1 MDELLQQ
8 APCGFLSFADDGTI
22 LQANATLERLLGRE
36 RGGLVGLRVEQL
48 LAAGGRLFYQ
58 TYLLPLLMLHG
69 EVEEIALA
77 LRPEH
82 GDDLPVLLSAAR
94 RERDGQTV
102 NDCVMLVTR
111 QRSRYE
117 EDLLLAKKAAEEA
130 HRTRVRADQALL
142 ELQKLE
148 SMGTLAGG
156 VAHDFNNLLAAMLG
170 SAELALLDLGPEHA
184 ARGPVAQI
192 LSAGRRAAD
201 LTGQMLAYS
210 GRGRL
215 AVAPLDLAA
224 LIRSMDQLLPAY
236 VTRGVNLELQLGERL
251 PAVEADAAQ
260 LRQLVVN
267 LVINA
272 AEAMGERSGRISV
285 RLGLRRIHADYLA
298 TCYLAQ
304 NTRPGEYLA
313 LEVADEGAGM
323 SEATRSRIF
332 EPFFTTKFTGRGL
345 GMAAVLGIVRAH
357 QGAIQVTSHQGWG
370 TTVTVLL
377 PPAAVALAAAPAPGV
392 TVAAA
397 SADTGEPTT
406 ALVIDDEPALR
417 AVMRRLLM
425 RIGYGV
431 LDAPGG
437 QEGLDLLEER
447 PDISCVLL
455 DLTMPGLSGEETL
468 RRIRA
473 RRPAL
478 PVVIMSGYTAQE
490 IRERLDEPHSVGVL
504 EKPFRLADLRRVIG
518 EVVTLDRPGRPA
530 LAAG

>member
-1 MDELLQQ
+1 MDDLLRY
-8 APCGFLSFADDGTI
+8 APCGFLSFADNGAI
-22 LQANATLERLLGRE
+22 LQANATLAQWLGHEPAALAAMRI
-36 RGGLVGLRVEQL
+36 EQL
-48 LAAGGRLFYQ
+48 LPAGARLFYQ
-58 TYLLPLLMLHG
+58 TYLSPLLKLHG
-69 EVEEIALA
+69 KVEEIALTLHPA
-77 LRPEH
+77 E
-82 GDDLPVLLSAAR
+82 GEDLPVLLSGAR
-94 RERDGQTV
+94 RERDGQMV
-102 NDCVMLVTR
+102 NDCVMLVVR

-117 EDLLLAKKAAEEA
+117 EELLLAKKAAEEA
-130 HRTRVRADQALL
+130 HHTRVRADKALL

-170 SAELALLDLGPEHA
+170 SAELALLDLGPEH
-184 ARGPVAQI
+184 VAHSSVTEI
-192 LSAGRRAAD
+192 LAAGRRAAD
-201 LTGQMLAYS
+201 LTGKMLAYS

-215 AVAPLDLAA
+215 AVAPLDLAD
-224 LIRSMDQLLPAY
+224 LVRTVDLLLPLSAAP
-236 VTRGVNLELQLGERL
+236 GVSVELQLDERL
-251 PAVEADAAQ
+251 PALEADAGQ
-260 LRQLVVN
+260 LRQLLVN
-267 LVINA
+267 LVQNA
-272 AEAMGERSGRISV
+272 AEAMGQKSGRVMV
-285 RLGLRRIHADYLA
+285 RLGLRRIAADYLA
-298 TCYLAQ
+298 ACYLAHDAG
-304 NTRPGEYLA
+304 PGEYLA
-313 LEVADEGAGM
+313 LEVADEGTGM

-357 QGAIQVTSHQGWG
+357 QGAIRVTSHQGWG

-377 PPAAVALAAAPAPGV
+377 PPMAAAAAAPSAPGPEL
-392 TVAAA
+392 A
-397 SADTGEPTT
+397 EPATKVPAT

-417 AVMRRLLM
+417 AVVRRLLV

-437 QEGLDLLEER
+437 QEGLDLLEKR

-478 PVVIMSGYTAQE
+478 PVVIMSGYTADE
-490 IRERLDEPHSVGVL
+490 IRERLDEPQSVGVL

-518 EVVTLDRPGRPA
+518 EVVTLDVPLCVASRTG
-530 LAAG
+530 

>member
-1 MDELLQQ
+1 MDDLLQH
-8 APCGFLSFADDGTI
+8 APCGFASFSDNGAI
-22 LQANATLERLLGRE
+22 LRANATLEEMLGYGPGALLGRRFDE
-36 RGGLVGLRVEQL
+36 L
-48 LAAGGRLFYQ
+48 LPAGGRLFFQ
-58 TYLLPLLMLHG
+58 AFLSPMLRLAG
-69 EVEEIALA
+69 KAEEIALA
-77 LRPEH
+77 LRSRE
-82 GDDLPVLLSAAR
+82 GEELPVLLNAVR
-94 RERDGQTV
+94 RERDGQMI
-102 NDCVMLVTR
+102 NDCVVLVVR

-117 EDLLLAKKAAEEA
+117 DELLQARRAAEEA
-130 HRTRVRADQALL
+130 HRSRVQADEALL

-148 SMGTLAGG
+148 SLGALAGG

-170 SAELALLDLGPEHA
+170 SAELALLDLVPEHV
-184 ARGPVAQI
+184 ARAPVAQI

-215 AVAPLDLAA
+215 AVAPVELGA
-224 LIRSMDQLLPAY
+224 LIRAMDLLLPAS
-236 VTRGVNLELQLGERL
+236 VAHQVRLELQLDERL
-251 PAVEADAAQ
+251 PAVAADASQ

-267 LVINA
+267 LVRNS
-272 AEAMGERSGRISV
+272 AEAMGERSGRIQV
-285 RLGLRRIHADYLA
+285 RLGLRRVEAEDLA
-298 TCYLAQ
+298 ACYLAHDLS
-304 NTRPGEYLA
+304 PGEYLA
-313 LEVADEGAGM
+313 LEVADEGTGM

-332 EPFFTTKFTGRGL
+332 EPFFTTKFAGRGL

-357 QGAIQVTSHQGWG
+357 RGAIRVTSHQGWG

-377 PPAAVALAAAPAPGV
+377 PPDP
-392 TVAAA
+392 TIAAA
-397 SADTGEPTT
+397 SSPAPVAVVAEPAPTSSALAT
-406 ALVIDDEPALR
+406 ALIIDDEPALR
-417 AVMRRLLM
+417 SVMRRLLT

-437 QEGLDLLEER
+437 QEGLDLLDER

-490 IRERLDEPHSVGVL
+490 IRERLDEPQSVGVL

-518 EVVTLDRPGRPA
+518 EVVSGDARST
-530 LAAG
+530 AAIAV